1 MGDVKIRLSRPGD
14 EAGIIRVWSAVFGDG
29 EEYIKAFLDRL
40 YAPGRAAVAQEGGSI
55 VSMALFPRLGEL
67 VSPGGTGEKCS
78 YIYAVATL
86 PEHRSRGYAA
96 AVSRLAS
103 FKAREEGTVVIC
115 PAEAGLFGYYE
126 RVCGF
131 ETCFFTDEKEYPR
144 PAKTGEAA
152 EKIGKAEYFA
162 LREKHL
168 SGIPHI
174 RFSDMAAEYQEKL
187 CAGGGFFKT
196 EGGIFAAERYGETT
210 LVKEA
215 LGNVP
220 PEMIAGTL
228 KAERYVVRTP
238 GKGRPFAMFLP
249 EQGREKAPDVTG
261 WFGFAFD

>member
-14 EAGIIRVWSAVFGDG
+14 EAGIIRVWSAVFGDD
-29 EEYIKAFLDRL
+29 EEYIRGFLDRL
-40 YAPGRAAVAQEGGSI
+40 YAPGRAAVAEEGGSI
-55 VSMALFPRLGEL
+55 VSMALFPRIGEL
-67 VSPGGTGEKCS
+67 VSPCGTGESCS

-86 PEHRSRGYAA
+86 PDYRGRGYAA

-103 FKAREEGTVVIC
+103 FKAREEGQVVIC

-126 RVCGF
+126 KVCGF
-131 ETCFFTDEKEYPR
+131 ETCFYTDEKEYPR

-168 SGIPHI
+168 CGITHI
-174 RFSDMAAEYQEKL
+174 RYSDMAAEYREKL
-187 CAGGGFFKT
+187 CKDGGFFKT
-196 EGGIFAAERYGETT
+196 EGGIFAAEMYGETA
-210 LVKEA
+210 LIKEA
-215 LGNVP
+215 LGHVP
-220 PEMIAGTL
+220 PETIAGTL
-228 KAERYVVRTP
+228 TAGRYVVRTP

-249 EQGREKAPDVTG
+249 EQGGGKVPGRTG